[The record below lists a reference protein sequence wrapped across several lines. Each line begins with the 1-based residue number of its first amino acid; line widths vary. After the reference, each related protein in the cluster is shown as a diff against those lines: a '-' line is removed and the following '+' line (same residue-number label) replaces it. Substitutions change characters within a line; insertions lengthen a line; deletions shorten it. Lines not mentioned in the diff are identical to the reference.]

1 MSLTSLKGVGPKTLA
16 LLNKL
21 NINNEMLTLAKDLT
35 IVYRIFTS

>member
-21 NINNEMLTLAKDLT
+21 NIKKIDYDDVDL
-35 IVYRIFTS
+35 SKKLLKK